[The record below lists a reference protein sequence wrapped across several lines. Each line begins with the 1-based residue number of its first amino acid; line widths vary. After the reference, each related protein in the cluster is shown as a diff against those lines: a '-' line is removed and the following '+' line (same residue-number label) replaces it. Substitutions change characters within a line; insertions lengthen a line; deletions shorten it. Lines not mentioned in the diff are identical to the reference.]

1 MTRNDINNYQKA
13 SVERTNPQNAWVTLA
28 AAPRRSYLGK
38 YRRLTPSQSRWV
50 RSLLNH
56 WGGMY
61 GGSGTEHLS
70 GGGGMWSMILTGWT
84 GEQQERIATVLSGLR
99 KIGYTGDALFEQ
111 AKAIIWPKKSLSD
124 LIGNAGDQEE
134 AAFMEAIILKS
145 FKTGNPVYEIGKDY
159 YTWGKTIN
167 DMARWMQYYYAP
179 FLTEKQCIDRVRW
192 CIELFNSAVFFTL
205 KDEFGFENA
214 KTCEKDLKTSFETA

>member
-1 MTRNDINNYQKA
+1 MTRNDTNNHQPV
-13 SVERTNPQNAWVTLA
+13 SIELSNPQNSWVALA
-28 AAPRRSYLGK
+28 SAPRRSYLGK

-56 WGGMY
+56 WGGTY

-70 GGGGMWSMILTGWT
+70 GGGGMWSMMMNGWT
-84 GEQQERIATVLSGLR
+84 GEQQERITSVLSGLR
-99 KIGYTGDALFEQ
+99 KFGYSGDELIRQ
-111 AKAIIWPKKSLSD
+111 AKAIMWPKKSLSD
-124 LIGNAGDQEE
+124 LIGNASDEEE
-134 AAFMEAIILKS
+134 ASFMEAIVLKS
-145 FKTGNPVYEIGKDY
+145 FRHGNPVYDIGKDY
-159 YTWGKTIN
+159 YTWRKTIN

-205 KDEFGFENA
+205 IEELGFENT
-214 KTCEKDLKTSFETA
+214 KNSEKDLKTSFETA

>member
-1 MTRNDINNYQKA
+1 MTRTDINNYQKA

-28 AAPRRSYLGK
+28 AAPRRSTWEIPPTDTIAKPLGSFVAEPLGRHVWRQRNRTPFRWRYVVNDIDRLDWRTAGADRCNCCLVCVK
-38 YRRLTPSQSRWV
+38 LAIPAMRCLSRRKPSSGQE
-50 RSLLNH
+50 NH
-56 WGGMY
+56 
-61 GGSGTEHLS
+61 
-70 GGGGMWSMILTGWT
+70 
-84 GEQQERIATVLSGLR
+84 
-99 KIGYTGDALFEQ
+99 F
-111 AKAIIWPKKSLSD
+111 PD

-145 FKTGNPVYEIGKDY
+145 FNPGNPVYEIGKDY
-159 YTWGKTIN
+159 YTWRKTIN

-205 KDEFGFENA
+205 KDELGFENA

>member
-84 GEQQERIATVLSGLR
+84 GEQQERITTVLAGLR
-99 KIGYTGDALFEQ
+99 KMGFTGDQLITQ

-124 LIGNAGDQEE
+124 LMGKAADEEE
-134 AAFMEAIILKS
+134 AEFMERMILKS
-145 FKTGNPVYEIGKDY
+145 FATNSIVYEIGKDY
-159 YTWGKTIN
+159 YTWRKTIN
-167 DMARWMQYYYAP
+167 DMARWMQHCHAP

-205 KDEFGFENA
+205 IAELGIEN
-214 KTCEKDLKTSFETA
+214 KETCKKDLKTSFEDA

>member
-1 MTRNDINNYQKA
+1 MTRTDVNNYQKA
-13 SVERTNPQNAWVTLA
+13 SIERANPENAWIKLA

-38 YRRLTPSQSRWV
+38 YRRLTPAQNRWV

-56 WGGMY
+56 WGGAY

-84 GEQQERIATVLSGLR
+84 GEQQERITTVLAGLR
-99 KIGYTGDALFEQ
+99 KIGYTGDALLQQ
-111 AKAIIWPKKSLSD
+111 ARAIMWPKKSLSD
-124 LIGNAGDQEE
+124 LIGKAGDQEE
-134 AAFMEAIILKS
+134 ADFMESIILKS
-145 FKTGNPVYEIGKDY
+145 FRAGSPVYEIGKDY
-159 YTWGKTIN
+159 YTWRRSIT
-167 DMARWMQYYYAP
+167 DMARWMQHYHAP

-205 KDEFGFENA
+205 IAEIGIENDD
-214 KTCEKDLKTSFETA
+214 KSKKDLKTSFEAA

>member
-124 LIGNAGDQEE
+124 LIGNAGDQE
-134 AAFMEAIILKS
+134 
-145 FKTGNPVYEIGKDY
+145 DY
-159 YTWGKTIN
+159 YTWRKTIN